1 MNRQSRDVAVLRQI
15 GGVCATMSAMDSV
28 ASRVEVT
35 ASDDGWSIVGEVD
48 ASTSPTVAEA
58 LAVVPEGGRTSGRI
72 VVETSGVS
80 FIDSS
85 GLRVLIELSE
95 RATALGAQVVLASP
109 SRSMARLI
117 ELTGLNDLFSVEPA
131 T

>member
-1 MNRQSRDVAVLRQI
+1 MAP
-15 GGVCATMSAMDSV
+15 MDSV

-35 ASDDGWSIVGEVD
+35 PSDEGWAIVGEVD
-48 ASTSPTVAEA
+48 ASTSQTVAEA
-58 LAVVPEGGRTSGRI
+58 LAVVPDGGRRSGRI

-95 RATALGAQVVLASP
+95 RATALGARVVLASP

-117 ELTGLNDLFSVEPA
+117 ELTGLDDLFVVESSI
-131 T
+131 

>member
-1 MNRQSRDVAVLRQI
+1 MAP
-15 GGVCATMSAMDSV
+15 MDSV
-28 ASRVEVT
+28 TSRVEVT
-35 ASDDGWSIVGEVD
+35 PSENGWSIVGEVD

-58 LAVVPEGGRTSGRI
+58 LAVVPDGGRKSGRI

-95 RATALGAQVVLASP
+95 RAGALGAEVVLASP

-117 ELTGLNDLFSVEPA
+117 ELTGLNDLFVVESPS
-131 T
+131 

>member
-1 MNRQSRDVAVLRQI
+1 
-15 GGVCATMSAMDSV
+15 MSAMDSV

>member
-1 MNRQSRDVAVLRQI
+1 
-15 GGVCATMSAMDSV
+15 MDSV

-35 ASDDGWSIVGEVD
+35 PSDDGWSIVGEVD
-48 ASTSPTVAEA
+48 ASTSQTVAQA
-58 LAVVPEGGRTSGRI
+58 LAVVPDGGRRSGRI

-95 RATALGAQVVLASP
+95 RATALGARVVLTSP
-109 SRSMARLI
+109 SRSMSRLI
-117 ELTGLNDLFSVEPA
+117 ELTGLDEMFDVDPTA
-131 T
+131 

>member
-1 MNRQSRDVAVLRQI
+1 
-15 GGVCATMSAMDSV
+15 MSPMDSV
-28 ASRVEVT
+28 ASRAEVT
-35 ASDDGWSIVGEVD
+35 PLDDGWSIVGEVD
-48 ASTSPTVAEA
+48 ASTAPMVAEA
-58 LAVVPEGGRTSGRI
+58 LAVVPDGGRKSGRI

-95 RATALGAQVVLASP
+95 RAAALGAQVVLASP

-117 ELTGLNDLFSVEPA
+117 ELTGLDDLFVVES
-131 T
+131 TD

>member
-1 MNRQSRDVAVLRQI
+1 
-15 GGVCATMSAMDSV
+15 MSPMDSV
-28 ASRVEVT
+28 ASRVEVIP
-35 ASDDGWSIVGEVD
+35 SDDGWSIVGEVD
-48 ASTSPTVAEA
+48 ASTSPTVAAA
-58 LAVVPEGGRTSGRI
+58 LAVVPDGGRKSGRI

-95 RATALGAQVVLASP
+95 RAAALGAKVVLASP

-117 ELTGLNDLFSVEPA
+117 ELTGLERSVRRRIRPTDA
-131 T
+131 DVCLTGQVCPSCVTG

>member
-1 MNRQSRDVAVLRQI
+1 MAP
-15 GGVCATMSAMDSV
+15 MDSV

-35 ASDDGWSIVGEVD
+35 PSENGWSIVGEVD
-48 ASTSPTVAEA
+48 ASTSPTVADA
-58 LAVVPEGGRTSGRI
+58 LAIVPEGGRKSGRI

-95 RATALGAQVVLASP
+95 RAAALGAKVVLASP

-117 ELTGLNDLFSVEPA
+117 ELTGLNDLFVVES
-131 T
+131 TS